1 MKCSVSTAQDVRII
15 VNIFD
20 GSFYLNLYYLILA
33 KKRDTINMPHP
44 VGCPCPSTCHR
55 TLIKTLP
62 SGKAD
67 AKVHTFCKP
76 AKYFNTFFQKF
87 YYTLFIYSQTKLLAL
102 TFEAPSYVH
111 LQPPRTYTCRLS
123 GIARADSRGYKSR
136 TLSSFEDMRQTSI
149 AFAHFIPTAP
159 SLHDSQSCCRHKV
172 APWAATCCQSCKS
185 GQWRFVALE
194 NGYRYGW

>member
-33 KKRDTINMPHP
+33 KKRDTINMPHTI
-44 VGCPCPSTCHR
+44 GCPCPSICHR

-76 AKYFNTFFQKF
+76 AKYFNTFFEKKLRHLNL
-87 YYTLFIYSQTKLLAL
+87 YIAVQTAVPLLSKPPNL
-102 TFEAPSYVH
+102 H
-111 LQPPRTYTCRLS
+111 LQTPEPT
-123 GIARADSRGYKSR
+123 RADSG
-136 TLSSFEDMRQTSI
+136 
-149 AFAHFIPTAP
+149 
-159 SLHDSQSCCRHKV
+159 V
-172 APWAATCCQSCKS
+172 
-185 GQWRFVALE
+185 
-194 NGYRYGW
+194 